1 MAVDFGPGIAIG
13 IGIGLAAV
21 AALAPG
27 TRGGRLGVLKVLKD
41 FMFGLTV
48 AYLPCWRR
56 RTRSSHSYSYFGP
69 AFG

>member
-21 AALAPG
+21 A
-27 TRGGRLGVLKVLKD
+27 GRESGLGVLKVLKD